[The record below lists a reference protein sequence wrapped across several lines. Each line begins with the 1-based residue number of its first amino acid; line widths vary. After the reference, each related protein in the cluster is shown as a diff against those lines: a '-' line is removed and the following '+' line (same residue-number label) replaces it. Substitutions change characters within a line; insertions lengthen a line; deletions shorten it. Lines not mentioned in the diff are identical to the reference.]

1 MLKIIVT
8 FVFFVLTFSSC
19 YYGVMQGAHTLGKDH
34 ITMTGGITFPA
45 YFSAES
51 KREAEDSRVDY
62 LETYPSADF
71 AIGATDRIDLGVSSF
86 GYGVGPMVKY
96 NFMHPTDETALS
108 AMVNMN
114 YVIPIQVMLPRL
126 SICAGH
132 RFDRDLEVF
141 VGSDIGYGP
150 DLANIPESQDGSH
163 DWDSV
168 DNTCFSCVR
177 IGCKY
182 ELKPPGSPNEDRTYI
197 PESIL
202 FQFSIPLDISRS
214 MILAGL
220 AITY

>member
-1 MLKIIVT
+1 MLKMIFTIT
-8 FVFFVLTFSSC
+8 LFTLLFSSC
-19 YYGVMQGAHTLGKDH
+19 YYGVMQGAHTLGKNH
-34 ITMTGGITFPA
+34 ITVTGGVTLPA

-51 KREAEDSRVDY
+51 KREAEESRDDF
-62 LETYPSADF
+62 LEVYPTADF

-96 NFMHPTDETALS
+96 NLFNPADPTALS
-108 AMVNMN
+108 AMLNMN
-114 YVIPIQVMLPRL
+114 YVIPMQVMLPRL
-126 SICAGH
+126 SVCAGH
-132 RFDRDLEVF
+132 MFDRDLEVF

-150 DLANIPESQDGSH
+150 DLSNIPESHDGSH

-168 DNTCFSCVR
+168 DNTCFSCIR

-182 ELKPPGSPNEDRTYI
+182 ELKPPGSPNENRTYI

-220 AITY
+220 AVTY

>member
-1 MLKIIVT
+1 MLKMCIA
-8 FVFFVLTFSSC
+8 FMFFTLLFSSC

-34 ITMTGGITFPA
+34 ITITGGVTLPA

-51 KREAEDSRVDY
+51 KREAEENRIDF
-62 LETYPSADF
+62 LEAYPTADF

-96 NFMHPTDETALS
+96 NFMNPAGLTAVS
-108 AMVNMN
+108 AMLNMN
-114 YVIPIQVMLPRL
+114 YVIPMQVMLPRL
-126 SICAGH
+126 SLCAGH
-132 RFDRDLEVF
+132 MFDRDLEVF
-141 VGSDIGYGP
+141 AGSDIGYGP
-150 DLANIPESQDGSH
+150 DMSNIPESEDGSH
-163 DWDSV
+163 DWGSV
-168 DNTCFSCVR
+168 DNTLFACIR
-177 IGCKY
+177 LGCKY
-182 ELKPPGSPNEDRTYI
+182 ELKPPGSPNEDIAYL

>member
-1 MLKIIVT
+1 MLRIILASI
-8 FVFFVLTFSSC
+8 FFALLFSSC
-19 YYGVMQGAHTLGKDH
+19 YYGAMQGAHTLGKDH
-34 ITMTGGITFPA
+34 ITVTGGVTLPA

-51 KREAEDSRVDY
+51 KREAEDNRIDY
-62 LETYPSADF
+62 LETYPTADF

-96 NFMHPTDETALS
+96 NFMNPHDATAVS

-114 YVIPIQVMLPRL
+114 YVIPVQVMLPRL
-126 SICAGH
+126 SLCAGH

-168 DNTCFSCVR
+168 DNTCFSCIR
-177 IGCKY
+177 LGCKY
-182 ELKPPGSPNEDRTYI
+182 ELKPPGSPNENRTYI